1 MIGFVDVLVIIG
13 LGIVVFMI
21 GGFDVLVVIGLDIVV
36 VTIGLVVLV
45 FIISFEVLVVIIG
58 FDVLVVIIG
67 FDVLVVTIG
76 FDIVAFAGLYVEVRV
91 GIFEAI
97 AFDLREGTEVRVITG
112 REGTEVRVEG
122 GQVVFVMV
130 FATIVRVTIVR
141 VVGQVSLV
149 CGASVGADTAFAALT
164 GIWGTVYTKSFG

>member
-13 LGIVVFMI
+13 LN
-21 GGFDVLVVIGLDIVV
+21 
-36 VTIGLVVLV
+36 
-45 FIISFEVLVVIIG
+45 
-58 FDVLVVIIG
+58 VLVVIIG

-141 VVGQVSLV
+141 VVGRVSLV
-149 CGASVGADTAFAALT
+149 CLGHRNPKYESRG
-164 GIWGTVYTKSFG
+164 G